1 MKFKIRGI
9 KTAKGM
15 YLMATARNLTQRI
28 LGPYRL
34 SHHPLCDNFHDHIYL
49 LLDKKVC
56 RGCVMQYSGIFLS
69 FTIIV
74 LGNLPSFEWWKGL
87 SEFQVGFVLYLLILP
102 TIFTGFFIRNRIAK
116 DIARF
121 LLGVSFTIAF
131 VQLIF
136 TPNWLIK
143 GWILINFIPGY
154 IYLNR
159 RRTSKNGEVC
169 ESCNEYSK
177 MPYCSGFQ
185 IYSDREKIFLK
196 QAIQGGIKDPFSLSP
211 DQLEE

>member
-1 MKFKIRGI
+1 
-9 KTAKGM
+9 
-15 YLMATARNLTQRI
+15 MATSRNLTQRI

-49 LLDKKVC
+49 LWDKKVC
-56 RGCVMQYSGIFLS
+56 RGCLMQYSGMFLS
-69 FTIIV
+69 FIIIV
-74 LGNLPSFEWWKGL
+74 IGNLPNFKWWEGL
-87 SEFQVGFVLYLLILP
+87 SEYQVGIVLYIMILP
-102 TIFTGFFIRNRIAK
+102 TIFTGFLFPNRRAK

-121 LLGVSFTIAF
+121 LLGASFTLAF

-154 IYLNR
+154 VYLNR
-159 RRTSKNGEVC
+159 RRASKNSEVC
-169 ESCNEYSK
+169 ESCYEYNK

-185 IYSDREKIFLK
+185 VYTDRENVFLK
-196 QAIQGGIKDPFSLSP
+196 QAIQGGIQDPFALSP
-211 DQLEE
+211 DQLDD